1 MRRIIILGL
10 LFLLMYALQFLQVE
24 IEAPFHPKSLATL
37 GFVLLAAYTLGEVT
51 SSFGLPKIT
60 GYIVTG
66 IVFGPYVVNLFSVGV
81 VDDLKSVN
89 SLAIGLIALTA
100 GGELKL
106 SGLRSVAKS
115 LSFIV
120 LSKGLLILLSVG
132 LAVFAIQTLIPF
144 LAGATVPLV
153 LAVGAIFGILAIG
166 TSPAA
171 TIAVINE
178 TGARGRL
185 TDTTLGAAVVKD
197 VVMVVLLAVAIS
209 LAKLFS
215 TPGAVFEFAV
225 FLHVGKE
232 LFLSIVAGAALGA
245 IIIAYIRFIHA
256 EMWLFIVGVIFFA
269 TAVAELFHFEALLLF
284 ITAGFVV
291 QNFSKFGDS
300 LIHPIEDVSLPVYV
314 VFFSIAGAGLD
325 LGALQQVGLVALILV
340 AVRIVAIY
348 FGTRFATTLANE
360 PTAIKKNA
368 WLSFIAQAGVVLGL
382 SIIVENN
389 LPGLGTE
396 IKTVVLGTI
405 ALNLIIGPITFKIAL
420 ANVGETK
427 EKREAAVMPAA
438 EAPAVVAGKTAPAV
452 QLPIEVRY
460 PVPDFLSPQLNEAA
474 SRLREQLIKL
484 QNEFGDTFIKP
495 QTGELLRF
503 VAGMQEQYGHTVER
517 LAADVARDFDAT
529 PQPLIHLVRESRIA
543 FSRRLMG
550 EITSFAS
557 NDERA
562 AAAQTAFKELFA
574 AVSGICEQSEAG
586 IEVAQEPE
594 RFQSLPGDSLFVK
607 ARKML
612 KRWREKIGSIFGSG
626 VEMTRF
632 VSFRRLAKY
641 HFAGGLPMP
650 MLKAANWVGAQ
661 PLFALKKCAI
671 LYRLIDEGY
680 ETLITFLEKNSENLL
695 EKSECLAA
703 LNRMRAALDEEFKQA
718 LADIEQYGDD
728 CQKRLGLIWAQTY
741 EAFLRDLRLAGTF
754 ELPRRRFRYSRI
766 YEQSEKAKNNIAA
779 ALTVWSKYNKGFV
792 GNHAKQAEIVIL
804 EDNVSRIVDATIF
817 QTAGSLFEK
826 LRAGVLAAKEKC
838 EVGWHSLERVFDAG
852 APASRLCEAIMAQ
865 QEEIVIFIQND
876 SLKKLNDLR
885 ASRELNALMDVM
897 LRKFSEL
904 ADEMPRE
911 YFIVDENDVP
921 TREDE
926 GMTPPDFKLEMV
938 PIQEIARSYLE
949 SDIARDLGDVNR
961 SMLEEVDET
970 IQMTTDV
977 YKIIKYNLTAATEAL
992 QSSEP
997 LHEMARPKE
1006 LALGSL
1012 QRALAR
1018 LDAAVEKIELLE
1030 QNVNARI
1037 STQVDE
1043 NLKRIDEVILRQS
1056 TLMARARLRQKEAAA
1071 LGSWYLEQAW
1081 KWLHAN
1087 YKIIVRRL
1095 EHRYRPFAEVAI
1107 KDIRTTLGLQQLTP
1121 AEILAIHDQ
1130 AKLDQSV
1137 IAQLPFIYQK
1147 LFDITPLQTG
1157 DFLIARGEEIE
1168 LVKTAKQ
1175 RWQQGMHC
1183 AIAVVGELGSGKTSF
1198 INVCVKEILQDCRV
1212 YNKTFA
1218 HVIAGEEELAQEL
1231 ATLLGIPQAEHW
1243 DDLETVLAKTP
1254 ERITIIL
1261 EDAHKLFLRTLGGFQ
1276 ALRRLLLLVANTS
1289 DRVLWIF
1296 SMRAFA
1302 WRYLD
1307 KVLNLADC
1315 FTFVINME
1323 NVSRDEMERVILSR
1337 HKVSGF
1343 DLRFLPDEVMK
1354 HRRKYRNASEEEK
1367 QQILNKYYFDQLSK
1381 ATEGN
1386 ILAAMFYWLKSLGEV
1401 RDGELTVKPL
1411 QRLTFDFLHDMQVDK
1426 LLTLAM
1432 VIQHG
1437 SLAVGEHARIFG
1449 QDLHASQATLTYLA
1463 NINLLVKEIDDSDE
1477 DRFAVS
1483 RIIYKPLANELR
1495 DLNILH

>member
-24 IEAPFHPKSLATL
+24 TEAPFHPKSLATL

-81 VDDLKSVN
+81 VDDLKGVN

-106 SGLRSVAKS
+106 SGLRRVAKS
-115 LSFIV
+115 LTFIV
-120 LSKGLLILLSVG
+120 LIKGFLILLAVG
-132 LAVFAIQTLIPF
+132 LTVFAIRPLIPF
-144 LAGATVPLV
+144 LADATAPLV

-166 TSPAA
+166 TSPSA

-178 TGARGRL
+178 TGAAGRL

-215 TPGAVFEFAV
+215 TPGMVFESTV

-232 LFLSIVAGAALGA
+232 LLFSIIAGAVLGA
-245 IIIAYIRFIHA
+245 TIIAYIRFIHA

-269 TAVAELFHFEALLLF
+269 TAVAELFHLEALLMF
-284 ITAGFVV
+284 ITAGFMV

-314 VFFSIAGAGLD
+314 VFFSIAGAGLE
-325 LGALQQVGLVALILV
+325 LGALRQVGVVALILV
-340 AVRIVAIY
+340 VVRIVAIY

-360 PTAIKKNA
+360 PPAIKKNA

-389 LPGLGTE
+389 LPGLGAE

-405 ALNLIIGPITFKIAL
+405 ALNLILGPITFKIAL
-420 ANVGETK
+420 ANAGETK
-427 EKREAAVMPAA
+427 EKREAAAVVPAA
-438 EAPAVVAGKTAPAV
+438 ETPAAVAGEPVPAV
-452 QLPIEVRY
+452 QLPLEVRY

-474 SRLREQLIKL
+474 GRLREQLIKL
-484 QNEFGDTFIKP
+484 QNEFVETFIKP
-495 QTGELLRF
+495 QTGELQSF
-503 VAGMQEQYGHTVER
+503 VAQMRNLYGHAVER
-517 LAADVARDFDAT
+517 LAAEVVRIFDAT
-529 PQPLIHLVRESRIA
+529 PRPLIHIVRESRIA

-550 EITSFAS
+550 EITSFAA
-557 NDERA
+557 NDERTV
-562 AAAQTAFKELFA
+562 AAQNAFKELFA
-574 AVSGICEQSEAG
+574 AVAAICEQSEAG
-586 IEVAQEPE
+586 IEVTQEPE
-594 RFQSLPGDSLFVK
+594 RFQALPGDSLFVQ

-612 KRWREKIGSIFGSG
+612 KRWRKKIVGMFGSG
-626 VEMTRF
+626 AAMTRF
-632 VSFRRLAKY
+632 VSLRRLAKY

-680 ETLITFLEKNSENLL
+680 ETLITFLEENG
-695 EKSECLAA
+695 ENPPAKTA
-703 LNRMRAALDEEFKQA
+703 LNRMRASLDEEFKQA
-718 LADIEQYGDD
+718 LADVEQYGHD
-728 CQKRLGLIWAQTY
+728 CQKGLGLIWAQTY
-741 EAFLRDLRLAGTF
+741 GTFLRDLRLAGTF
-754 ELPRRRFRYSRI
+754 ELPRRRYRYSRI
-766 YEQSEKAKNNIAA
+766 YEQSEKAKSSIAA
-779 ALTVWSKYNKGFV
+779 ALAVWSKYNKGFA

-817 QTAGSLFEK
+817 QTAGRLFEK
-826 LRAGVLAAKEKC
+826 LQAGVLAAKEKC
-838 EVGWHSLERVFDAG
+838 EAGRQNLEQAFDAG
-852 APASRLCEAIMAQ
+852 AHMARLREAIVAQ
-865 QEEIVIFIQND
+865 QEEIVAFIQND
-876 SLKKLNDLR
+876 SLKKLNALR

-897 LRKFSEL
+897 LQKFSEL

-911 YFIVDENDVP
+911 YFIVDEDDVP
-921 TREDE
+921 AREEE

-938 PIQEIARSYLE
+938 PMQEIVRSYLE
-949 SDIARDLGDVNR
+949 SEIARDLGDVNR
-961 SMLEEVDET
+961 LMLEEVDET

-992 QSSEP
+992 QTAEP
-997 LHEMARPKE
+997 PNEISRPKE

-1018 LDAAVEKIELLE
+1018 LETAVEKIESLE
-1030 QNVNARI
+1030 QNVNERI

-1043 NLKRIDEVILRQS
+1043 NLQKIDEVILRES

-1081 KWLHAN
+1081 KWLSTN
-1087 YKIIVRRL
+1087 YRLIARRL

-1212 YNKTFA
+1212 YSKTFP
-1218 HVIAGEEELAQEL
+1218 HVVASEEALAKELA
-1231 ATLLGIPQAEHW
+1231 ALLRIPPARNW
-1243 DDLETVLAKTP
+1243 DELETALAQTP
-1254 ERITIIL
+1254 ERFAVVL

-1302 WRYLD
+1302 WRYLN

-1354 HRRKYRNASEEEK
+1354 HRRKYRNASEGEK
-1367 QQILNKYYFDQLSK
+1367 QQILGKEYFDQLSK

-1401 RDGELTVKPL
+1401 RDGELAVKPL
-1411 QRLTFDFLHDMQVDK
+1411 RRLAFDFLHDLQVEK

-1437 SLAVGEHARIFG
+1437 SLAVGEHAQIFG

-1463 NINLLVKEIDDSDE
+1463 NINLLIKEIDESDE
-1477 DRFAVS
+1477 GRFAVS
-1483 RIIYKPLANELR
+1483 RVIYKPLANELR